1 MFASHQKE
9 RWGRRSTRGKGF
21 RLGGDS
27 MEGIQTG
34 IEKQVKR
41 REKTNKSRATR
52 SLGGFKPPL
61 DFFRINIAINF
72 IKGQVPGVHQR
83 SAWPQVTHD
92 SLFLAPIWDG
102 CSFCDRWICVN
113 YNDEITINYEIGPIG
128 MWCRRPDPPLLDQ
141 IKGWSLPPSNKS
153 HPLTSAIIIPEARK
167 RNRSNQRW
175 YP

>member
-1 MFASHQKE
+1 MVADVRFSPKREMGEKINQRE
-9 RWGRRSTRGKGF
+9 GF

-83 SAWPQVTHD
+83 SA
-92 SLFLAPIWDG
+92 
-102 CSFCDRWICVN
+102 
-113 YNDEITINYEIGPIG
+113 
-128 MWCRRPDPPLLDQ
+128 
-141 IKGWSLPPSNKS
+141 
-153 HPLTSAIIIPEARK
+153 
-167 RNRSNQRW
+167 
-175 YP
+175 